1 MTRRRK
7 PGFDLS
13 RESINRL
20 VDLHPPWEV
29 VELEVV
35 HEGREVRVHIAHDGN
50 ERLSCPECGCQCSGY
65 DHRERRWR
73 HLDTMEYRTYLV
85 CDVPRV
91 RCPEHGVM
99 TVKVPWSESMSRF
112 TNRFEAMVID
122 WLREASVL
130 AVHRLLGVSWNAIY
144 GIKARAVVRGLSRR
158 EDCKPVH
165 VCVDE
170 TSFRKRHDYVT
181 VVSDFTTGTVQ
192 FVGEG
197 RRKGTLNGWYKGL
210 SQEQLESIRSVSM
223 DMWPAYITSTLDHVP
238 GAGDKIALD
247 RFHVMK
253 KMNEAVDKVRRQE
266 HKALAR
272 EGVNDLKGTKYDWL
286 TNHANMPEGQRRR
299 FRQLRNSSLKTSRAW
314 AIKELGMSLWK
325 YVCRGWARKAWK
337 RWLGWAMRCRLEPM
351 KEVAR
356 MVRKHL
362 WGIINAVVLKVGNGP
377 AESLNSRIRMIKV
390 KGRGYRNRE
399 RFITDI
405 YFHLGGLNLYPEGVK
420 S

>member
-1 MTRRRK
+1 MTRRNK

-35 HEGREVRVHIAHDGN
+35 HEEREVRVHIAHDGN
-50 ERLSCPECGCQCSGY
+50 ERLACPECGCQCSGY

-99 TVKVPWSESMSRF
+99 TVRVPWSESMSRF
-112 TNRFEAMVID
+112 TNKFEAMVID
-122 WLREASVL
+122 WLRETTVL

-158 EDCKPVH
+158 EDCRPVH

-181 VVSDFTTGTVQ
+181 VVSDFTTGTVH
-192 FVGEG
+192 FVGDG

-210 SQEQLESIRSVSM
+210 SEEQLGSIESVSM
-223 DMWPAYITSTLDHVP
+223 DMWPAYINSTLAHVP
-238 GAGDKIALD
+238 GADHKIACD

-266 HKALAR
+266 HKALFR
-272 EGVNDLKGTKYDWL
+272 EGRNDLKGTRFDWL
-286 TNHANMPEGQRRR
+286 TNHANMPGGQRKR
-299 FRQLRNSSLKTSRAW
+299 FRQLRNSSLKTARAW

-325 YVCRGWARKAWK
+325 HVCRGWARKAWE

-362 WGIINAVVLKVGNGP
+362 WGIINAVVLKVSNGP

-390 KGRGYRNRE
+390 KARGYRNRE

-405 YFHLGGLNLYPEGVK
+405 HFHLGGLNLYPEGVK